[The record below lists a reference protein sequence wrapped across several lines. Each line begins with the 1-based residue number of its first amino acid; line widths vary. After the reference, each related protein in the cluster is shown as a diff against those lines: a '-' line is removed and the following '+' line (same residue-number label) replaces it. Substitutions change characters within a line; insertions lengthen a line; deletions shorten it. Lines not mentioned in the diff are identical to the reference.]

1 MHHSVT
7 CTDAHN
13 THARAMN
20 AIINISNEEETAT
33 DSCVTPVAVK
43 LIQRTSLEQPLHLIA
58 LKMCIL

>member
-13 THARAMN
+13 THAHAMN

-33 DSCVTPVAVK
+33 DSCVTSVAVK
-43 LIQRTSLEQPLHLIA
+43 LIQHTRLV
-58 LKMCIL
+58 

>member
-43 LIQRTSLEQPLHLIA
+43 LIQRTRLV
-58 LKMCIL
+58 